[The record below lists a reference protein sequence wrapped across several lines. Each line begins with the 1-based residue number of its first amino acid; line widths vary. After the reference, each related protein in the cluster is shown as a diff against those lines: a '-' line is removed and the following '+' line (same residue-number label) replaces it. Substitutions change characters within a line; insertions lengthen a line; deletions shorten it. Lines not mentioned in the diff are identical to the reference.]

1 MKKQV
6 TIITH
11 QFFFLHSV
19 KIKSVILNSDCNDY
33 ERLRKE
39 IPDFDNF

>member
-11 QFFFLHSV
+11 QFFLHSV

-39 IPDFDNF
+39 IPDFDNV

>member
-11 QFFFLHSV
+11 QFFFAFS

-39 IPDFDNF
+39 IPDFDNV